1 MAAHVDAKRSNEALG
16 VGNVTLGYTVR
27 FWHTRQAER
36 VFDARNLLKLVPNI
50 ILILGAVVGVNG
62 LREVKPADETD
73 QSDGNFQGA
82 TEAGT
87 EQNAKLSRFAH
98 ENNQSGVTSV
108 KARAHSTGL
117 IDVPAAERTRMKA
130 E

>member
-1 MAAHVDAKRSNEALG
+1 MTAHVDAKRSNEALG
-16 VGNVTLGYTVR
+16 VGNVTLGYAVR

-36 VFDARNLLKLVPNI
+36 VFDACNLLELVPNVI
-50 ILILGAVVGVNG
+50 FIFGAVVCMNG
-62 LREVKPADETD
+62 FWEVKPADESD
-73 QSDGNFQGA
+73 QSDGDFQSA
-82 TEAGT
+82 TEART

-108 KARAHSTGL
+108 EARAHSTGL
-117 IDVPAAERTRMKA
+117 VDVPAAERARVKA